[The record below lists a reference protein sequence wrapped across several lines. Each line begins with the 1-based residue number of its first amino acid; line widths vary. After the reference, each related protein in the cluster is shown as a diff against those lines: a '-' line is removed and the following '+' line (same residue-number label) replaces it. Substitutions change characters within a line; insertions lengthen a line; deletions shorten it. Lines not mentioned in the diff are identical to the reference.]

1 MCDLEFGHTLL
12 TGQET
17 SRQRKE
23 QRTCTQVSI
32 SLYAAVFFSSFSHK
46 HGIAENRFVFT
57 TYALSG
63 QLYENVAIRRHI
75 FCKFGAIAFF
85 FCTAITGLFFS
96 YSGVAWI
103 LHIDGE
109 LLQNPVVPKPR
120 SEGILALSCG
130 AWDEIKLVARPGGWG
145 IYLPG

>member
-17 SRQRKE
+17 SLQRKE
-23 QRTCTQVSI
+23 QHTCTQVSI

-75 FCKFGAIAFF
+75 FAN
-85 FCTAITGLFFS
+85 LVRSRSFS
-96 YSGVAWI
+96 VQPSLVFSF
-103 LHIDGE
+103 
-109 LLQNPVVPKPR
+109 PTVVSLGSYTLMGSCSRIPW
-120 SEGILALSCG
+120 SLSLDRKVSLPCLVG
-130 AWDEIKLVARPGGWG
+130 PGMKLSW
-145 IYLPG
+145 